1 MFGDL
6 WIPRLLFVRDGEK
19 KGKGRKNVREYSISN
34 KFCCAVYI
42 EVPHFS
48 YLFFF
53 PHVLI
58 LSVGESSTRWM
69 LYWYL
74 VGGTVIVL
82 W

>member
-1 MFGDL
+1 M
-6 WIPRLLFVRDGEK
+6 
-19 KGKGRKNVREYSISN
+19 REYSISN
-34 KFCCAVYI
+34 KFLLCAVYI

-48 YLFFF
+48 FLFFPVF
-53 PHVLI
+53 NSLI
-58 LSVGESSTRWM
+58 WSKQYCTRWM